1 MKTFKVRNVHEAL
14 ERGIDSIRAI
24 GIKQESRNGD
34 TLEFPEPVT
43 TTYLNPT
50 ERVLFQE
57 ERDANPFFH
66 LMESLWMLA
75 GRNDVRFVT
84 QYVKTMSDFSDDG
97 TTFNGAYGYRWRHH
111 FNIDQLPIIIRRLKE
126 NPEDRRC
133 VLAMWDGF
141 HDLDLDTKDQPCNT
155 SIYFKIRDGKL
166 NMTVC
171 NRSND
176 MIWGAYGANAVH
188 FSVLQEYMASMI
200 GVDVGVYNQVSD
212 SLHVYMNS
220 VWDKVKEMD
229 RSMINPY
236 DQGDTTPYPI
246 VKDPVTWDS
255 ELYTFMFMAE
265 DSYTPDM
272 GHRWMNPFFPEVA
285 IPVDFAYKL
294 YKAGKIQKALDELN
308 KCKAEDWRIAC
319 TMWIMRRVD
328 KKLWIKMETLPK
340 TKGASLM
347 EPRKG
352 DVFLK
357 YGGTIGNDSPLTG
370 MEHKGEVCIL
380 VHPMMLDKF
389 EEYKKDD

>member
-14 ERGIDSIRAI
+14 ARGIDSIRTI

-43 TTYLNPT
+43 TTYLKPK

-97 TTFNGAYGYRWRHH
+97 KTFNGAYGYRWRYH
-111 FNIDQLPIIIRRLKE
+111 FNTDQLPIIIRRLKE

-188 FSVLQEYMASMI
+188 FSILQEYMASMI
-200 GVDVGVYNQVSD
+200 GVEVGVYNQVSD
-212 SLHVYMNS
+212 SLHVYMNP
-220 VWDKVKEMD
+220 VWDRVKD
-229 RSMINPY
+229 IDLSLFSPY
-236 DQGDTTPYPI
+236 DQGDMTPYPL
-246 VKDPVTWDS
+246 VKDTVTWEA
-255 ELYTFMFMAE
+255 ELNTFMFMAE
-265 DSYTPDM
+265 DSHPPDV
-272 GHRWMNPFFPEVA
+272 GHRWMNSFFPEVA
-285 IPVDFAYKL
+285 IPMDFAYKL
-294 YKAGKIQKALDELN
+294 YKAGKIQKALDEIS

-328 KKLWIKMETLPK
+328 KQLWVEEGNRTRTLK
-340 TKGASLM
+340 EA
-347 EPRKG
+347 
-352 DVFLK
+352 
-357 YGGTIGNDSPLTG
+357 
-370 MEHKGEVCIL
+370 
-380 VHPMMLDKF
+380 
-389 EEYKKDD
+389 